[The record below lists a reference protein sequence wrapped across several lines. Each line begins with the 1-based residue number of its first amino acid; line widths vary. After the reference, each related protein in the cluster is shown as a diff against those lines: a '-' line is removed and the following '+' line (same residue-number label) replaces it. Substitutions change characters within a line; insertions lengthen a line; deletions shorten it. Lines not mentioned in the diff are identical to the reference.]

1 MANVYMNKM
10 ELAQNIRDVSYRDQL
25 KEHVLH
31 LIMYKV
37 LLKIYVWLIK
47 MGKEDNFV
55 NNVRY
60 VKIEQLVIISMLHV
74 KIKVEKDIEVL
85 WLFIYFRVYLFI
97 VETNIIILYKYF
109 LKLFN
114 S

>member
-1 MANVYMNKM
+1 M
-10 ELAQNIRDVSYRDQL
+10 D
-25 KEHVLH
+25 
-31 LIMYKV
+31 
-37 LLKIYVWLIK
+37 
-47 MGKEDNFV
+47 KEDNFV

-97 VETNIIILYKYF
+97 VETNIILLYKYF